1 VTPAPAAS
9 VPALM
14 KTVTEVPDPAP
25 VKEMTDAEWNT
36 PQYGTL
42 HGPIVPV
49 PQEYWANF
57 ATDEKA

>member
-1 VTPAPAAS
+1 
-9 VPALM
+9 M